1 MVGWKLLS
9 LSGLGFDLVG
19 ALCLAKG
26 LFISNKEAI
35 RLGVSRIAGESDDA
49 NLKLPA
55 VRDRIMTRYWALGG
69 AALLALGFSLQILS
83 VLNQ

>member
-26 LFISNKEAI
+26 LSNKEAI

-69 AALLALGFSLQILS
+69 AALLALGLSLQILS